1 MSNNMENYEN
11 NDQNPMQNGP
21 LPSMD
26 DYIDLIDKSFRKIS
40 EGDII
45 KGVVIGK
52 SDTEVAVDLGYYTEG
67 IIRLEELSNDPSFS
81 IKEDIAVGEE
91 ISALVLSNDDG
102 HGHILLSKKRAD
114 EILAWDRIME
124 DFEARNIVR
133 VKIAQAVKGGVV
145 GYLYGVRAFIPASQL
160 SISFV
165 EDLEAWVGKEM
176 DAVVITAS
184 GQDRKLILS
193 AKEVE
198 IEKAGM
204 EKANKIS
211 KLTPG
216 IVTTGT
222 VEKIVPYGAFVSIGD
237 GLSGLLHI
245 SQISEKRIKS
255 PHEVIREGETVT
267 VKITEIKDGKIS
279 LSMKDV
285 QDKEKVIEDVEDVPF
300 SYTTG
305 GEATTDL
312 ASLLKNIKL

>member
-1 MSNNMENYEN
+1 MNNNVENYEN
-11 NDQNPMQNGP
+11 NGQNTPQSEP
-21 LPSMD
+21 LPTMD

-52 SDTEVAVDLGYYTEG
+52 SDTEVAVDMGYYTEG
-67 IIRLEELSNDPSFS
+67 VIRLEELSNDPSFS

-102 HGHILLSKKRAD
+102 NGHILLSKKRAD
-114 EILAWDRIME
+114 EILAWDKIME

-145 GYLYGVRAFIPASQL
+145 AYLYGVRAFIPASQL

-165 EDLEAWVGKEM
+165 EDLESWVGKEA

-184 GQDRKLILS
+184 AQDRKLVLS

-198 IEKAGM
+198 VEKAGM
-204 EKANKIS
+204 EKASKIS

-245 SQISEKRIKS
+245 SRISEKRIKS
-255 PHEVIREGETVT
+255 PHEVIREGDTVT

-285 QDKEKVIEDVEDVPF
+285 QDKEEVTEDVEDIPF